1 MADLPAGI
9 DIPAWI
15 TRIQTYVAN
24 PPNGTNAADLVSF
37 QVIEA
42 TAPVGLNVGSTAFSE
57 LIPLFEAFE
66 AAMNPAGGQAGQG
79 RRRHRKSRRHG
90 RKKTHRRRA

>member
-1 MADLPAGI
+1 MADLPAGT

-15 TRIQTYVAN
+15 ARIQTYVAN
-24 PPNGTNAADLVSF
+24 PPNGINAADLVSF

-42 TAPVGLNVGSTAFSE
+42 TAPAGLNVGSTAFSE

-79 RRRHRKSRRHG
+79 RRHRKSRRRRHG
-90 RKKTHRRRA
+90 RKKTHRRS